1 MALLH
6 GQFCQN
12 TERETFEV
20 TDTRQCSFIGASVAL
35 LLAACDSPEHHEV
48 HWGYA
53 GKTAPEHWASLSPDF
68 ATCDTGREQS
78 PIDLTDAVPID
89 EAGIERRLGEAV
101 LTAGQRARVMD
112 LVDNGHTV
120 QITND
125 VPLSIQLGDTVYE
138 LAQFH
143 FHSPSEHTIDGE
155 HAQLEVHF
163 VHISAAGELAVVGIL
178 VEEGEHDALWDAVL
192 AAFPDEAGGERH
204 VENLDLDMSD
214 LRPLPQHYYRYEGS
228 LTTPP
233 CSEGVQWIVMA
244 ETRQISVEQMATIVS
259 FLHDN
264 NRPVQPLGARR
275 IGLVLK
281 NQPMIDPTP

>member
-1 MALLH
+1 MTTTTYRLFPVVFAIFLL
-6 GQFCQN
+6 GACGK
-12 TERETFEV
+12 
-20 TDTRQCSFIGASVAL
+20 TD
-35 LLAACDSPEHHEV
+35 HEV

-53 GKTAPEHWASLSPDF
+53 GKGGPEHWGNLSAEF
-68 ATCDTGREQS
+68 ATCDAGKQQS
-78 PIDLTDAVPID
+78 PIDLTNAVPID
-89 EAGIERRLGEAV
+89 EAGIERRLGEPV

-112 LVDNGHTV
+112 LIDNGHTV

-125 VPLSIQLGDTVYE
+125 VPLSMQLGETVYE

-163 VHISAAGELAVVGIL
+163 VHKSAAGELAVVGIL
-178 VEEGEHDALWDAVL
+178 VDEGEHDPIWDAVV
-192 AAFPDEAGGERH
+192 AAFPDEAGGKRH
-204 VENLDLDMSD
+204 VENLELDVND

-244 ETRQISVEQMATIVS
+244 DKRQVSAEQMATIVAL
-259 FLHDN
+259 LHNN
-264 NRPVQPLGARR
+264 NRPVQALGDRR
-275 IGLVLK
+275 IGLVWREE
-281 NQPMIDPTP
+281 PMIDQPTGGN